1 MVDIA
6 VGFLT
11 SYYESST
18 GDEITNPKMIAK
30 KYLASDFLI
39 DFLSTVPFEPI
50 WVFAGMGE
58 PGHSTML
65 VFKVFKLLKVFRL
78 RKVFQMIR
86 NLKSSKEI
94 KATL

>member
-1 MVDIA
+1 MIDIA

-30 KYLASDFLI
+30 KYLGNDFLI

-50 WVFAGMGE
+50 WEAGFGE
-58 PGHSTML
+58 PGH
-65 VFKVFKLLKVFRL
+65 
-78 RKVFQMIR
+78 
-86 NLKSSKEI
+86 
-94 KATL
+94 